1 MNICLFYIWQFMNI
15 IIIIFF
21 FFCYLTVYEH
31 LSFILYLT
39 VYEHFW
45 ILRALRLLVQLC
57 HVLRETVDR
66 FLWCVFQF
74 CVLKISI
81 YNWLFLEGVRRDYS
95 KCFFY
100 TCAFF
105 PPSINN
111 NEKLKPCLYI
121 FNTAFGILTSLIGL
135 SNPYMSIS
143 HLSLSIFIDTLR
155 LTIIPSFIN
164 SFLTFLFICLFPSTC
179 D

>member
-1 MNICLFYIWQFMNI
+1 M
-15 IIIIFF
+15 
-21 FFCYLTVYEH
+21 
-31 LSFILYLT
+31 FILYLT
-39 VYEHFW
+39 VYEHYFLFVCLFGSLW
-45 ILRALRLLVQLC
+45 TFKFHFVFDSLWTFLNIESIETVLVQRC

-66 FLWCVFQF
+66 FLWRVFQF
-74 CVLKISI
+74 CVMKISI

-164 SFLTFLFICLFPSTC
+164 SFLTFLFISLFPSTC